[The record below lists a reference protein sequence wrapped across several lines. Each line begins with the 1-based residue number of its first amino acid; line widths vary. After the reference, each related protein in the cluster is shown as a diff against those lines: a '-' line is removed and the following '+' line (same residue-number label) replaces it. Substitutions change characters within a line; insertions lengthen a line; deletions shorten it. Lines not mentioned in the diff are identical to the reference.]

1 MKIQKNHSLKNN
13 NTFGIDA
20 TAECFVEYSSPED
33 LQAIGEMAWRG
44 ELPLPIR
51 PIGGGSNIL
60 LTQDRIN
67 GTILHSG
74 IKSIEVLSADDK
86 TVRVRVG
93 SGVVWD
99 DFVEMCVFQG
109 WWGAENLS
117 LVPGEVGGAAVQNI
131 GAYGAEAKDIIESVE
146 CFDLEAGMSR
156 LLSCRQCEYGYRE
169 SIFKLEK
176 YRQCVIMYVIFKLS
190 QEPVCNFSYK
200 ALSDRMGGRKE
211 GVSLADIR
219 QTIIDIRSSKL
230 PDPSV
235 IGSAG
240 SFFKNPVVT
249 IETYEQIKAE
259 YPDIPSYTV
268 AGRDD
273 VIKLSAGWMIDRCGW
288 KGKSLGRAGIY
299 EHQALVLVNRG
310 GATGAEIVALADAV
324 IASVRGK
331 FGVELSME
339 VCPIS

>member
-1 MKIQKNHSLKNN
+1 MTRKDNYSLKNN

-20 TAECFVEYSSPED
+20 QAECFIEYSNAED
-33 LQAIGEMAWRG
+33 LQTISEMAWRS
-44 ELPLPIR
+44 ELPLPLR

-60 LTQDRIN
+60 LTEERIS

-74 IKSIEVLSADDK
+74 IKSIEVLSVDEK

-117 LVPGEVGGAAVQNI
+117 MVPGETGGAAVQNI
-131 GAYGAEAKDIIESVE
+131 GAYGAEVKDIIESVE
-146 CFDLEAGMSR
+146 CFDLDAGMSR
-156 LLSCRQCEYGYRE
+156 LFSCSQCEYGYRE

-176 YRQCVIMYVIFKLS
+176 YRQCVVMYVIFKLS
-190 QEPVCNFSYK
+190 LEPSYNFSYK
-200 ALSDRMGGRKE
+200 ALADKMGGRTE
-211 GVSLADIR
+211 GVTLADIR

-230 PDPSV
+230 PDPST

-240 SFFKNPVVT
+240 SFFKNPVVPMSV
-249 IETYEQIKAE
+249 YENIRAQ
-259 YPDIPSYTV
+259 YPDVPSYAV

-288 KGKSLGRAGIY
+288 KGRNLGRAGVY
-299 EHQALVLVNRG
+299 ELQALVLVNRG
-310 GATGAEIVALADAV
+310 GATGADVVALADAV
-324 IASVRGK
+324 IASVREK
-331 FGVELSME
+331 FGVTLSME
-339 VCPIS
+339 VCKLP